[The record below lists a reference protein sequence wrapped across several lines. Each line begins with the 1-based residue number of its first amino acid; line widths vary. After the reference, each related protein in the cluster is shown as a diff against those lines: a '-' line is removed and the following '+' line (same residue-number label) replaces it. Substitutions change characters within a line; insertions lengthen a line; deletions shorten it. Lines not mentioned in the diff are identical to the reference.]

1 MLPNDDSKWK
11 RQSLADGK
19 GNGKRVRARNGDRR
33 GSESRVLRGWSDV
46 RYGKT
51 SLAER
56 QRLRFSIFK
65 IITSVTQGQQHAER
79 VGTT

>member
-1 MLPNDDSKWK
+1 MVIEGAP
-11 RQSLADGK
+11 
-19 GNGKRVRARNGDRR
+19 RA
-33 GSESRVLRGWSDV
+33 VLRGWSDV

-65 IITSVTQGQQHAER
+65 IITSITQGLQHAER

>member
-33 GSESRVLRGWSDV
+33 GSESS
-46 RYGKT
+46 
-51 SLAER
+51 
-56 QRLRFSIFK
+56 FK
-65 IITSVTQGQQHAER
+65 GLV
-79 VGTT
+79 